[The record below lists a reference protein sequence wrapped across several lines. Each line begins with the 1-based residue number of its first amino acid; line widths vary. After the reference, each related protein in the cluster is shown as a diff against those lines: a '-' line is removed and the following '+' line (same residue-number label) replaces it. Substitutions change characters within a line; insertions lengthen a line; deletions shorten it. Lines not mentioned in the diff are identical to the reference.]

1 MAEFKTTASY
11 RPTGDQP
18 TAVATLAEG
27 LESGDRF
34 QTLLGAT
41 ATGKTATMAWTIEKI
56 GRPALV
62 IAHNKTL
69 AAQLCNEFREF
80 FPNNAV
86 EYFVSYYD
94 YYQPEAY
101 VPQADLYIEKDS
113 SQNDDI
119 ARLRLAATSALF
131 TRRDVVV
138 VASVSCIY
146 GLGSPEEWR
155 ERVIILE
162 VGEEHDRDLMLRKL
176 IDSQY
181 VRNDAVLGRG
191 RFRVKGDVVEVQPA
205 NQETAYRISFFGDE
219 VEQISHFDP
228 LTGEIYA
235 KLDNIAIWPA
245 TEYVTSRPTI
255 ERAVSEIRHE
265 LEERVKQLEIEGKML
280 EAHRL
285 RQRTEYDL
293 EMMQELGFCN
303 GIENYS
309 RILEGRAPGTHPFTL
324 LDYFPNDFV
333 VFVDE
338 SHQTIPQ
345 IGGMHEGDRSRK
357 QTLVDYGFRLPSAL
371 DNRPLRFD
379 EFLEKVPQLV
389 FVSATPG
396 PYEAR
401 HATRVAE
408 QLIRPTGVVDPEVE
422 LRATHNQIDDLL
434 NEIRRRE
441 EVGERVL
448 VTTLT
453 KKMAEDLTD
462 YLLESGV
469 KARYL
474 HSEIDTLE
482 RIQIIRELR
491 LGDYDVLVGV
501 NLLREGLDLPEV
513 SLVAIL
519 DADKEG
525 FLRGKTALIQTI
537 GRAARHVNGK
547 VLMYADKRTE
557 AIEGA
562 LGETNRRRAVQ
573 LAYNEEQGI
582 TPESIVKGVSD
593 IAEFLTLESPTVPSS
608 KRRRGRKDLEGLT
621 TSDLEKLVIELEEEM
636 FTAAEELRFEYA
648 AKLRDEIK
656 ELRRELIAAQ
666 APASATA

>member
-1 MAEFKTTASY
+1 MREFKTSAAY
-11 RPTGDQP
+11 IPTGDQP

-27 LESGDRF
+27 LSRGERY
-34 QTLLGAT
+34 QTLIGAT
-41 ATGKTATMAWTIEKI
+41 GTGKTATMAWTIEKV
-56 GRPALV
+56 GKPALV

-162 VGEEHDRDLMLRKL
+162 VGEEQDRDLMLRKL

-181 VRNDAVLGRG
+181 VRNDTMLGRG

-255 ERAVSEIRHE
+255 ERAVGDIRHE
-265 LEERVKQLEIEGKML
+265 LEERVKQLELEGKML

-309 RILEGRAPGTHPFTL
+309 RVLEGRAPGTHPFTL
-324 LDYFPNDFV
+324 LDYFPKDFA

-338 SHQTIPQ
+338 SHQTVPQ
-345 IGGMHEGDRSRK
+345 IGGMYEGDRSRK

-379 EFLEKVPQLV
+379 EFLDKVPQLV

-396 PYEAR
+396 PFELR
-401 HATRVAE
+401 HSKRLAE

-441 EVGERVL
+441 EIGERVL

-453 KKMAEDLTD
+453 KKMSEDLTD

-537 GRAARHVNGK
+537 GRAARHINGK

-557 AIEGA
+557 AIDGA
-562 LGETNRRRAVQ
+562 LDETNRRRSVQ
-573 LAYNEEQGI
+573 LAYNEEHGI

-608 KRRRGRKDLEGLT
+608 KRSRGSRKVEGMD
-621 TSDLEKLVIELEEEM
+621 SSELEKLVIELEEEM
-636 FTAAEELRFEYA
+636 FTAAHELRFEYA

-656 ELRRELIAAQ
+656 DLRRELVAA
-666 APASATA
+666 AKTPA

>member
-1 MAEFKTTASY
+1 MREFKTSAAY

-18 TAVATLAEG
+18 TAIATLAEG
-27 LESGDRF
+27 LNAGDRY
-34 QTLLGAT
+34 QTLIGAT
-41 ATGKTATMAWTIEKI
+41 GTGKTATMAWTIEQI
-56 GRPALV
+56 GKPALV

-80 FPNNAV
+80 FPHNAV

-181 VRNDAVLGRG
+181 VRNDTMLGRG

-205 NQETAYRISFFGDE
+205 NQETAYRISFFGDD
-219 VEQISHFDP
+219 VEQITHFDP

-265 LEERVKQLEIEGKML
+265 LEERVKELELENKML

-309 RILEGRAPGTHPFTL
+309 RVLEGRAPGTHPFTL
-324 LDYFPNDFV
+324 LDYFPSDLV

-338 SHQTIPQ
+338 SHQTVPQ
-345 IGGMHEGDRSRK
+345 IGGMYEGDRSRK

-396 PYEAR
+396 PFELR
-401 HATRVAE
+401 HSTRLAE
-408 QLIRPTGVVDPEVE
+408 QLIRPTGIVDPEVE
-422 LRATHNQIDDLL
+422 LRATRNQIDDLL

-513 SLVAIL
+513 SMVAIL

-547 VLMYADKRTE
+547 VVMYADKRTE

-562 LGETNRRRAVQ
+562 LDETNRRRAKQ

-582 TPESIVKGVSD
+582 TPETIIKGVSD
-593 IAEFLTLESPTVPSS
+593 IAEFLSLESPTVPSS
-608 KRRRGRKDLEGLT
+608 KRRRGRKDVEGMAP
-621 TSDLEKLVIELEEEM
+621 SELEKLIIELEEEM
-636 FTAAEELRFEYA
+636 FAAAEELRFEYA

-656 ELRRELIAAQ
+656 ELRRELVAA
-666 APASATA
+666 ARTAA

>member
-1 MAEFKTTASY
+1 MAEFKTSDAY

-18 TAVATLAEG
+18 EAIARLSEG
-27 LESGDRF
+27 LRAGERY
-34 QTLLGAT
+34 QTMLGAT
-41 ATGKTATMAWTIEKI
+41 GTGKTATMAWIAEEVQKPT
-56 GRPALV
+56 LV

-69 AAQLCNEFREF
+69 AAQLCNELREF

-131 TRRDVVV
+131 TRRDVIV

-155 ERVIILE
+155 ERVLILS
-162 VGEEHDRDLMLRKL
+162 VGEEHDRDLALRKL

-181 VRNDAVLGRG
+181 VRNDSVLGRG

-205 NQETAYRISFFGDE
+205 NAETAYRISFFGDE

-228 LTGEIYA
+228 LTGEIFTH
-235 KLDNIAIWPA
+235 LDNVAIWPA
-245 TEYVTSRPTI
+245 TEYVTSKPTV
-255 ERAVSEIRHE
+255 ERAVDEIRHE
-265 LEERVKQLEIEGKML
+265 LEQQVKHFDAEGRML
-280 EAHRL
+280 EGHRI

-293 EMMQELGFCN
+293 EMLQELGFCN

-309 RILEGRAPGTHPFTL
+309 RILEGRPAGSHPFTL
-324 LDYFPNDFV
+324 LDYFPDDFV
-333 VFVDE
+333 VFIDE
-338 SHQTIPQ
+338 SHQTVPQ
-345 IGGMHEGDRSRK
+345 LGGMYEGDRSRK

-379 EFLEKVPQLV
+379 EFLGKVPQMV

-396 PYEAR
+396 PFELR
-401 HATRVAE
+401 HSTRIAE
-408 QLIRPTGVVDPEVE
+408 QLIRPTGIVDPEVE
-422 LRATHNQIDDLL
+422 LRATKNQIDDLL

-441 EVGERVL
+441 EAGERVL

-474 HSEIDTLE
+474 HSEVDTLE

-491 LGDYDVLVGV
+491 LGEYDVLVGV

-525 FLRGKTALIQTI
+525 FLRGKTALVQTI
-537 GRAARHVNGK
+537 GRAARNTNGK
-547 VLMYADKRTE
+547 VLMYADKLTE
-557 AIEGA
+557 AIKGA
-562 LGETNRRRAVQ
+562 IDETDRRRAKQ

-582 TPESIVKGVSD
+582 TPESIKKGVSD
-593 IAEFLTLESPTVPSS
+593 IAEFLSLESPTVPG
-608 KRRRGRKDLEGLT
+608 RRRRDGRKVEGMST
-621 TSDLEKLVIELEEEM
+621 EELEKLVITLEEEM

-656 ELRRELIAAQ
+656 DLRRELLAAEPAG
-666 APASATA
+666 AP

>member
-1 MAEFKTTASY
+1 MAELKTSAAY
-11 RPTGDQP
+11 VPTGDQP
-18 TAVATLAEG
+18 RAIEEIARSLQAGE
-27 LESGDRF
+27 RY

-41 ATGKTATMAWTIEKI
+41 GTGKTATMAWIIEQTQK
-56 GRPALV
+56 PALV

-80 FPNNAV
+80 FPANAV

-113 SQNDDI
+113 SRNDDI
-119 ARLRLAATSALF
+119 DRLRHAATSNLLS
-131 TRRDVVV
+131 RRDTVI

-146 GLGSPEEWR
+146 GLGSPEEY
-155 ERVIILE
+155 EKRVVFLT
-162 VGEEHDRDLMLRKL
+162 VGEETDRDVMLRKL
-176 IDSQY
+176 IDIQY
-181 VRNDAVLGRG
+181 VRNDTLLGRG
-191 RFRVKGDVVEVQPA
+191 RFRVKGDVIEIQPA
-205 NQETAYRISFFGDE
+205 YSETAYRVSMFGDE
-219 VEQISHFDP
+219 VEQITHFDP
-228 LTGEIYA
+228 LTGEVFA
-235 KLDNIAIWPA
+235 KLDTITVFPA
-245 TEYVTSRPTI
+245 TQYVTSKPTI
-255 ERAVSEIRHE
+255 ERAQDEIKHE
-265 LEERVKQLEIEGKML
+265 LEQQVALFESQGRML
-280 EAHRL
+280 EAHRI

-293 EMMQELGFCN
+293 EMMRELGFCN

-309 RILEGRAPGTHPFTL
+309 RILDGRPPGSAPHTL
-324 LDYFPNDFV
+324 LDYFPSDYV

-338 SHQTIPQ
+338 SHQTVPQ
-345 IGGMHEGDRSRK
+345 IGGMYEGDRSRK
-357 QTLVDYGFRLPSAL
+357 QTLVDHGFRLPSAL

-379 EFLEKVPQLV
+379 EFLDKVNQLV

-396 PYEAR
+396 PFELR
-401 HATRVAE
+401 HSQVVAE
-408 QLIRPTGVVDPEVE
+408 QLIRPTYLVDPEVE
-422 LRATHNQIDDLL
+422 LRPTKNQIDDLL

-462 YLLESGV
+462 YLLEAGV
-469 KARYL
+469 RARYL

-491 LGDYDVLVGV
+491 LGEYDVLVGI

-525 FLRGKTALIQTI
+525 FLRGKTALVQTI
-537 GRAARHVNGK
+537 GRAARNVNGR
-547 VLMYADKRTE
+547 VLLYADKMTE
-557 AIEGA
+557 AIKGA
-562 LGETNRRRAVQ
+562 MEETERRRAIQ
-573 LAYNEEQGI
+573 LAYNEEHGTTPISI
-582 TPESIVKGVSD
+582 TKGVSD
-593 IAEFLTLESPTVPSS
+593 IAEFLSLENPNVPGR
-608 KRRRGRKDLEGLT
+608 RRRGAKAEVEGL
-621 TSDLEKLVIELEEEM
+621 SREELEKLAVTLEEEM
-636 FTAAEELRFEYA
+636 FVAAEELRFEYA

-656 ELRRELIAAQ
+656 ELRRELVALTET
-666 APASATA
+666 TA